1 MAMSIEDKRAL
12 FGESATSS
20 IGSTILGI
28 IKVPFDFT
36 KDIVS
41 IPFDFVQGTV
51 SGITTKIVLIAAL
64 LIGGIYVIGKYGI
77 LKDVAKL
84 K

>member
-1 MAMSIEDKRAL
+1 MSITEKRAL
-12 FGESATSS
+12 FGDTVKSG
-20 IGSTILGI
+20 IGDTIIGI
-28 IKVPFDFT
+28 IRTPFDFT
-36 KDIVS
+36 RDVVS

-51 SGITTKIVLIAAL
+51 SGVTTKVVMIAGL
-64 LIGGIYVIGKYGI
+64 LILGVYVIGKYGV

>member
-1 MAMSIEDKRAL
+1 MGIAEKRAL
-12 FGESATSS
+12 FGKTAKSG

-28 IKVPFDFT
+28 IKTPFEFT
-36 KDIVS
+36 RDVVS

-51 SGITTKIVLIAAL
+51 SGVTTKVVMVAGL
-64 LIGGIYVIGKYGI
+64 LILGVYVIGKYGV